1 MQKANSLGIKIG
13 KSIVKNACTSRRN
26 NLVSSTTTTFML
38 DMFPILPLIFWR
50 NVCGGPTTSDD
61 KVVDVDSGGSFCL
74 DELSLNLLTMALRTL
89 CLDEQSAP
97 LQNKTVGCC
106 K

>member
-38 DMFPILPLIFWR
+38 DMFPLICWR
-50 NVCGGPTTSDD
+50 NVCGGPD
-61 KVVDVDSGGSFCL
+61 KVVVVVDDVDSGGSFCL

>member
-1 MQKANSLGIKIG
+1 MVQKANSLGIKIG

-26 NLVSSTTTTFML
+26 NLVSSTN
-38 DMFPILPLIFWR
+38 MFPILPLIFWR

-89 CLDEQSAP
+89 CLYEQSAP